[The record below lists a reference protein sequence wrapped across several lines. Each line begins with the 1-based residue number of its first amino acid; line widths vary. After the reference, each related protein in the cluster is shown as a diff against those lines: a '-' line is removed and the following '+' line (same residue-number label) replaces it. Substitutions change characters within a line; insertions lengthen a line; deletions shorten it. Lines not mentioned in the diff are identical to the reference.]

1 MLPVEQLVET
11 AGCEGALLL
20 WVRCA
25 AWRGGLPEEAAAA
38 VDWATVFGWS
48 GAALRALLRAYGESA
63 PNTSKATKASNAAKG
78 SNEGN
83 IFRTKFL
90 QKKLRRTKYPA
101 LCFVKSVR
109 QV

>member
-1 MLPVEQLVET
+1 MLHVEQLVET

-48 GAALRALLRAYGESA
+48 GAALRALLRAYGESEPS
-63 PNTSKATKASNAAKG
+63 PNPIPNPNPNLRRACCAVKSTPMVAGKRTERPTAAK
-78 SNEGN
+78 
-83 IFRTKFL
+83 
-90 QKKLRRTKYPA
+90 PA
-101 LCFVKSVR
+101 
-109 QV
+109 

>member
-48 GAALRALLRAYGESA
+48 GAALRALLRAYGESE
-63 PNTSKATKASNAAKG
+63 PNPNPNANPNANPDQATARSTSTSSSSCSRLTLLPNP
-78 SNEGN
+78 NPN
-83 IFRTKFL
+83 
-90 QKKLRRTKYPA
+90 PNPNP
-101 LCFVKSVR
+101 
-109 QV
+109 

>member
-48 GAALRALLRAYGESA
+48 GAALRALLRAYGESEPH
-63 PNTSKATKASNAAKG
+63 PNPNPDP
-78 SNEGN
+78 NPDPDPN
-83 IFRTKFL
+83 
-90 QKKLRRTKYPA
+90 PNP
-101 LCFVKSVR
+101 CP
-109 QV
+109 